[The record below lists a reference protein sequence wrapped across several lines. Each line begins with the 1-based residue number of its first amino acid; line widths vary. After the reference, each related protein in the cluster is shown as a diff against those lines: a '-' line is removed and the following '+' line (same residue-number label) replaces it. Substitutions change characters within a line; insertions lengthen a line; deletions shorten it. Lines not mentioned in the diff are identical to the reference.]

1 MVHSINGA
9 EWLGS
14 TSELVKW
21 CQMNDWYFESS
32 FKDSAYQEVF
42 SANMKPR
49 QNEGWR

>member
-1 MVHSINGA
+1 MVLSINGA

-21 CQMNDWYFESS
+21 CQMNDWCFESS
-32 FKDSAYQEVF
+32 FKDSAYQEAF

-49 QNEGWR
+49 QSEGWK